1 MVPAAGAWHGVNV
14 VKALLFKA
22 LGNFPL
28 VGGLR
33 LRLGGPHIQIL
44 SLQGTGTD
52 YVTTMGERHGQR
64 GSLSHRVLHQGFSAC
79 QHTLKL
85 YPARK
90 IFKALPSALGFFSR
104 VCRVFREGGDHP

>member
-33 LRLGGPHIQIL
+33 LRLGGPHVQIL

-52 YVTTMGERHGQR
+52 YVTTMGEKHGQR
-64 GSLSHRVLHQGFSAC
+64 GSLSHRDPTPGIQCLPAHSEAVPGKKNIQGTSQCLGVL
-79 QHTLKL
+79 L
-85 YPARK
+85 
-90 IFKALPSALGFFSR
+90 
-104 VCRVFREGGDHP
+104 